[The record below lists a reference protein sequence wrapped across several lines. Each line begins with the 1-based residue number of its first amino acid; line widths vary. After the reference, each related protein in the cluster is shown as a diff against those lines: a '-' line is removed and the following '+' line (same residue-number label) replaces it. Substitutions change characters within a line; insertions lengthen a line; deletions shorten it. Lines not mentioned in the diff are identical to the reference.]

1 VVVVAGRLTRR
12 EEQEEPV
19 AVVQAEVRTRQ
30 PVALTAQ
37 LLMLPLEPVLPELQT
52 LVVVVVEVVT
62 RIIALQQV
70 QVGQEL

>member
-19 AVVQAEVRTRQ
+19 AVVQAEVRTKQ

-37 LLMLPLEPVLPELQT
+37 LMMLPLEPVLPELQT
-52 LVVVVVEVVT
+52 LVVAVVEVVT
-62 RIIALQQV
+62 RITALQQV
-70 QVGQEL
+70 QAGQEL

>member
-1 VVVVAGRLTRR
+1 VVVAAGRLTRR

-52 LVVVVVEVVT
+52 LVVAVVEVVT

>member
-1 VVVVAGRLTRR
+1 
-12 EEQEEPV
+12 
-19 AVVQAEVRTRQ
+19 
-30 PVALTAQ
+30 
-37 LLMLPLEPVLPELQT
+37 MLPLEPVLPELQT